1 MKNIEKELNN
11 FINSRGSKV
20 PDKDMIEEANKEPTA
35 TIMILFKVI
44 NKQLDKLTGEETF
57 EKTKILF
64 HYVKE
69 IIENCDGINRRLLIR
84 KLARL
89 DEKIDRMKN
98 ENRKKFV
105 NVKKAFK
112 ELKTAQEE
120 IEQVED
126 KVVEENSKPYEFI
139 SYLINEIRDMNYLEH
154 IFGKM
159 PNLIHTK
166 DRFGNTL
173 FHNIIEKYMENIMR
187 NNMEEKDYYSK
198 IVTLILSQKDLSL
211 KEQERRNT
219 LEDIYR
225 AIDKISIGKKNRKNN
240 MEAIEW
246 LKKLV
251 ESMKGLE
258 ERHPSV
264 TSIASKY
271 NIKVFFDDSIIE
283 KAKLVKTPMGGE
295 QTNREIVKDYVL
307 TIDKENVKEIDDA
320 LSCKKLENGNYL
332 LGVHIASILSYY
344 PYDSDIVQEA
354 IERNCSI
361 YLPKRF
367 QVDENT
373 YQKAIPIF
381 PYEFSADTASLIAG
395 KNRFTRSYFFEID
408 KNGNIKNQRFVK
420 SITKV
425 DKNATH
431 EEVNQVLK
439 NGSDDKELERSVQAL
454 DEVTSILDKKYK
466 TLDLY
471 EQIKEN
477 TDDFSELRVKQEGAE
492 KIVYKAMVLTGN
504 KVAEFF
510 AEKNY
515 PCLYRVHKINED
527 NEKKIEEMI
536 KDLTQ
541 TYGGENFKKLYQLV
555 EGIYPK
561 GWYQIEGGHDGL
573 NLDHYCHCT
582 SGLRRCADI
591 IVEHSLEVCYD
602 KEPTKEELEELR
614 KEIIEKAELINEK
627 QELMQWFVKDY
638 KRTYQKRR

>member
-20 PDKDMIEEANKEPTA
+20 SDKDMIEEANKEPTA
-35 TIMILFKVI
+35 TIMLLFKVI

-64 HYVKE
+64 NYVKE
-69 IIENCDGINRRLLIR
+69 IIENCDGINRKLLIR

-89 DEKIDRMKN
+89 DEKIDRMKQ

-120 IEQVED
+120 IEIVED

-159 PNLIHTK
+159 PNLINTK

-173 FHNIIEKYMENIMR
+173 FHNVIEKYIGNILR
-187 NNMEEKDYYSK
+187 NNKEEKEYYSK
-198 IVTLILSQKDLSL
+198 VIALILSQKGLAL
-211 KEQERRNT
+211 REQEKRNT

-225 AIDKISIGKKNRKNN
+225 TIDKISIGKKNRKNN

-258 ERHPSV
+258 EKHPSI

-271 NIKVFFDDSIIE
+271 NIEVFFDESMIE
-283 KAKLVKTPMGGE
+283 KAKLVKTPMSGE
-295 QTNREIVKDYVL
+295 QKSREIVKDYVL
-307 TIDKENVKEIDDA
+307 TIDKENAKEIDDA

-344 PYDSDIVQEA
+344 PYESDIVQEA
-354 IERNCSI
+354 IERNRSI
-361 YLPKRF
+361 YLPKKF

-381 PYEFSADTASLIAG
+381 PYEFSADTASLIEG

-408 KNGNIKNQRFVK
+408 KSGNIKNQRFVK

-439 NGSDDKELERSVQAL
+439 DGSDNKELERSVQAL

-477 TDDFSELRVKQEGAE
+477 TDDYSELRVKQVGAE

-510 AEKNY
+510 AKKNY

-582 SGLRRCADI
+582 SGLRRSADI
-591 IVEHSLEVCYD
+591 IVEHALEVCYD

-614 KEIIEKAELINEK
+614 REIIEKAQAINEK
-627 QELMQWFVKDY
+627 QELMEWFIKDY
-638 KRTYQKRR
+638 KRAYQKRR